1 MLVLNI
7 PAGQTVRVGEI
18 EIKILSSGKK
28 SVDLG
33 FSGDRSVKIVR
44 ENAKNT
50 EKHTEEEIQ

>member
-18 EIKILSSGKK
+18 EIKIISSGRK

-33 FSGDRSVKIVR
+33 FSGDRSVKIIR
-44 ENAKNT
+44 EGAKK
-50 EKHTEEEIQ
+50 KHGEEPIQ